1 MRAARSVLPSPMG
14 RPNKGRPFGPN
25 PRRAARES
33 HEHLVLQQFRAPEP
47 PGPSGCIVARGAC
60 ETPTRPGVRGPRA
73 VRVRRWL
80 RDGAARGVSRRVEL
94 IRVRGAGARLVL
106 VRAVR
111 SGVAGAST
119 VAARL
124 MRFGLVGASG
134 FAVDVACYLAL
145 QGLGLDHRVARLV
158 SFFPAASWN
167 WLLNRKVT
175 FGERAPDARARQ
187 WARFVTSSVAGAGV
201 NAGSYAVLTSLTG
214 FFDHHRM
221 LALLLGVGLGGLV
234 NFALAT
240 RYVYRRRVA
249 DPGTGPDRPPPGNR
263 GGAERRGDERE
274 RTPMWASK
282 PTPLPAR

>member
-1 MRAARSVLPSPMG
+1 MTRAARSVLPSPMG
-14 RPNKGRPFGPN
+14 RPNKGRPFGAN
-25 PRRAARES
+25 PRHAAREH
-33 HEHLVLQQFRAPEP
+33 HEHLVLQQFRAPEF
-47 PGPSGCIVARGAC
+47 PGPSGCIVARGAG
-60 ETPTRPGVRGPRA
+60 ETPTRPGVLGPRA
-73 VRVRRWL
+73 ARVRRWL
-80 RDGAARGVSRRVEL
+80 RDGAARGVSRRV
-94 IRVRGAGARLVL
+94 RGAGTRLMSM
-106 VRAVR
+106 RAVR
-111 SGVAGAST
+111 SACAGASEA
-119 VAARL
+119 AARL

-145 QGLGLDHRVARLV
+145 QGLGLDHRVARFV

-263 GGAERRGDERE
+263 GGAAERRTDERE
-274 RTPMWASK
+274 RAPMWASK
-282 PTPLPAR
+282 PTPFPAR

>member
-33 HEHLVLQQFRAPEP
+33 REHLVLRQFRAPEP
-47 PGPSGCIVARGAC
+47 PGPSGCIVARGAG
-60 ETPTRPGVRGPRA
+60 ETPTCPGVLGPRA
-73 VRVRRWL
+73 ARVRRWL
-80 RDGAARGVSRRVEL
+80 RDGAARGVSRRV
-94 IRVRGAGARLVL
+94 RGARARLVR
-106 VRAVR
+106 VVR
-111 SGVAGAST
+111 SGAAGASA

-167 WLLNRKVT
+167 WLLNRRVT

-201 NAGSYAVLTSLTG
+201 NAGSYAVLTTLTG

-263 GGAERRGDERE
+263 GGAAERREDERE
-274 RTPMWASK
+274 RTPTWASK
-282 PTPLPAR
+282 PAPLPAR

>member
-1 MRAARSVLPSPMG
+1 MRV
-14 RPNKGRPFGPN
+14 
-25 PRRAARES
+25 
-33 HEHLVLQQFRAPEP
+33 
-47 PGPSGCIVARGAC
+47 
-60 ETPTRPGVRGPRA
+60 
-73 VRVRRWL
+73 
-80 RDGAARGVSRRVEL
+80 
-94 IRVRGAGARLVL
+94 
-106 VRAVR
+106 VR
-111 SGVAGAST
+111 SGAAGASA

-167 WLLNRKVT
+167 WLLNRRVT

-201 NAGSYAVLTSLTG
+201 NAGSYAVLTTLTG

-263 GGAERRGDERE
+263 GGAAERREDERE
-274 RTPMWASK
+274 RTPTWASK
-282 PTPLPAR
+282 PAPLPAR